1 MLWRREQLRSL
12 LMVRQDMSVKWALIF
27 ALAVLGLVRPL
38 LSIAGVYEALGS
50 GPLGP
55 ILVTVLV
62 AAIWVGVVVGTRAP
76 NPLATLVLA
85 DATYGVFAIL
95 LQQFIWNLL
104 LGGAPDGPFFRTH
117 AGEVLDKHPGDQRDL
132 GRALGASGDA
142 SLAPAALASIAP
154 RLRKPPRTLDLRAI
168 G

>member
-1 MLWRREQLRSL
+1 
-12 LMVRQDMSVKWALIF
+12 
-27 ALAVLGLVRPL
+27 
-38 LSIAGVYEALGS
+38 
-50 GPLGP
+50 
-55 ILVTVLV
+55 VLV

-85 DATYGVFAIL
+85 GATYGVIAIL

-104 LGGAPDGPFFRTH
+104 LGGAPDGAPSSAPMLVMSWISILATNVMW
-117 AGEVLDKHPGDQRDL
+117 G
-132 GRALGASGDA
+132 ALGASGGGDT

-154 RLRKPPRTLDLRAI
+154 RLRKLPRTLDLRVI